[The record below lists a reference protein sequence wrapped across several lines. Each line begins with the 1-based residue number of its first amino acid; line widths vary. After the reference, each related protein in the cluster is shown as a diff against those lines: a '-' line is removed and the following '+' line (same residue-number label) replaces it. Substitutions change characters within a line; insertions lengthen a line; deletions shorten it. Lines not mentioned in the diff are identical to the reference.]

1 MATERERIDG
11 FVADARKGGA
21 SDRQIYDQLLASK
34 NLPSLKGFVGDA
46 KKGGAS
52 DLDIAQHLGLQ
63 LQKDLGTQPPIKFK
77 AYDWKADQ
85 QKAMLEE
92 GKKAGKTS
100 FSESSLLGLI
110 GSLPSGFAQAF
121 YKGSDLLDSGI
132 NRLTGTE
139 YLPTNRY
146 EKFTQQ
152 RKDWEDLHNARRQAN
167 KQGFDWTRLGAEVF
181 SAAPFLLTGGGGYGA
196 AIKRGAVGGAAL
208 GGSSFA
214 PDSAERLNNTAL
226 SAVGG
231 AAGGALGKAVGN
243 LTTRAINAYKN
254 NLEKGAKEI
263 VDQGEKYG
271 IRTSVGDAGRNPHV
285 QRAESALDQIPVI
298 GASGFRAA
306 QQAEVKGAAN
316 KVVDKLRQEMS
327 DTDFKSLNKIQSA
340 AAGGD
345 KNAMRILNIVNNTGD
360 DSGKI
365 MQAAAEIK
373 NWRGSQLASQMYDR
387 VGTLAGN
394 TTINPSKTITAID
407 NVISKDSK
415 VVPNQELIKEIS
427 SIKTK
432 LNDPSINTS
441 FGELRA
447 ARSRLGEL
455 VDEWGRQGK
464 STSGLT
470 QIRTAIDD
478 DIKDFAMGSGKQ
490 GLISEYRRAD
500 TFYKQLQSNKDKAL
514 ANSMRSSEPD
524 QIFRTF
530 VQFGKGDKAAN
541 FYKNLDPKGQSAI
554 KFEMANRALEKAT
567 NDSTGVFSPA
577 KFANEF
583 ERLGEPYKN
592 IFTGADKAQMD
603 GFIKLM
609 RHVERAGQYAE
620 NPANGSR
627 LLMPGAMMA
636 TGASAVAAP
645 AATGFGLAGVY
656 GMSKLFTT
664 TAGKR
669 ILLAAKDLPAG
680 SDKLNNLLKQAQ
692 QLSTVAGANSAK
704 E

>member
-1 MATERERIDG
+1 MATQEDISKRIQTAKEAG
-11 FVADARKGGA
+11 F
-21 SDRQIYDQLLASK
+21 SDDQIYSTLANNPEFSK
-34 NLPSLKGFVGDA
+34 RITMAKREGFSDA
-46 KKGGAS
+46 Q
-52 DLDIAQHLGLQ
+52 IAQNLGLGI
-63 LQKDLGTQPPIKFK
+63 QKDLGTQQPIKIQ
-77 AYDWKADQ
+77 ATRQPYDWKAEQ
-85 QKAMLEE
+85 QKAMQEE
-92 GKKAGKTS
+92 AKKAGPTNT
-100 FSESSLLGLI
+100 FQSSLLG
-110 GSLPSGFAQAF
+110 
-121 YKGSDLLDSGI
+121 GSDLGAGVLQGFSKVADVASSGI
-132 NRLTGTE
+132 NKLLGTN
-139 YLPTNRY
+139 LDTNSYDRV
-146 EKFTQQ
+146 TQQ
-152 RKDWEDLHNARRQAN
+152 RKEINDWHNLRRQAN
-167 KQGFDWTRLGAEVF
+167 NQGFDWGRLGGQVASTLPLVM
-181 SAAPFLLTGGGGYGA
+181 TGGGGLGA
-196 AIKRGAVGGAAL
+196 AVGRGALTGGTIGATSYAK
-208 GGSSFA
+208 
-214 PDSAERLNNTAL
+214 DSNERFNNTAL
-226 SAVGG
+226 GGVGG
-231 AAGGALGKAVGN
+231 AAGGALGTLIGKGA
-243 LTTRAINAYKN
+243 TKAINVYKN
-254 NLEKGAKEI
+254 NLQKGAKEI
-263 VDQGEKYG
+263 TDLGEKYG
-271 IRTSVGDAGRNPHV
+271 VRTSVGDAGRNPHV
-285 QRAESALDQIPVI
+285 QRAESALDQVPVI
-298 GASGFRAA
+298 GTSGFRSA

-327 DTDFKSLNKIQSA
+327 DVDFKSLGKIQA
-340 AAGGD
+340 AAASGD
-345 KNAMRILNIVNNTGD
+345 KNATRILGIVNNAGD
-360 DSGKI
+360 DSGKV

-373 NWRGSQLASQMYDR
+373 NWRGSQIASQMYDR
-387 VGTLAGN
+387 VGALAGN

-500 TFYKQLQSNKDKAL
+500 AFYKQLQSNKDKAL

-524 QIFRTF
+524 QIYRTF

-567 NDSTGVFSPA
+567 NESTGVFSPA

-592 IFTGADKAQMD
+592 IFTGADKAEMD

-627 LLMPGAMMA
+627 LLMPGAMLA

-645 AATGFGLAGVY
+645 VSTGFGVAGIY

-664 TAGKR
+664 SAGKR
-669 ILLAAKDLPAG
+669 ILLAAKDLPPN
-680 SDKLNNLLKQAQ
+680 SPKLANLLKQAE
-692 QLSTVAGANSAK
+692 QLSTVTGANASK
-704 E
+704 D